1 MLVILFLDQ
10 GSNSSLFNLDFTFG
24 ATQLGNNLNEP
35 KNLAKTKSSQNDLLK
50 ILQKLDTTKMSSMIF
65 QKNQTELSPEVKE
78 IIGKFEDLGFMHSTV
93 LMFPLPKND

>member
-1 MLVILFLDQ
+1 
-10 GSNSSLFNLDFTFG
+10 
-24 ATQLGNNLNEP
+24 
-35 KNLAKTKSSQNDLLK
+35 
-50 ILQKLDTTKMSSMIF
+50 MSSTIF